1 MYSYINRYSN
11 RTLFM
16 NVNVWWVIPSLIV
29 GAVCI
34 LRLIENRFI
43 GAIMFSIYVYMS
55 LFFVHC
61 NFYK

>member
-1 MYSYINRYSN
+1 
-11 RTLFM
+11 M